1 MLDWVV
7 ALAQAGGTTLVT
19 AMAGDAWQGVRDA
32 FGGLLGRGDADGENR
47 ALARLDAAAATVA
60 QASAQDDDAVLGQVA
75 GQWQTRLQ
83 DFLEE
88 YPEAREQLEGLI
100 EQARSQVPEERAVQ
114 VTQAISHSTVKGNAI
129 QVGTVRGDFTVGSG
143 PS

>member
-1 MLDWVV
+1 MLDWVA

-19 AMAGDAWQGVRDA
+19 AMASDAWQGVRDA
-32 FGGLLGRGDADGENR
+32 FGRLLGRGNADRENR

-60 QASAQDDDAVLGQVA
+60 QTSGQDGDAVLGQVA

-88 YPEAREQLEGLI
+88 YPEAREQLEALI
-100 EQARSQVPEERAVQ
+100 EQARSQVPEEHAVH
-114 VTQAISHSTVKGNAI
+114 VTQTISRSTVKGNAI
-129 QVGTVRGDFTVGSG
+129 QVGTVRGDFTLGRE